1 MGAEFQIMGLDRFA
15 FRQWLALQLTPMAG
29 QAGSG
34 DAAVAAVAA
43 HRSGI
48 KLCSSIVHE

>member
-29 QAGSG
+29 QA
-34 DAAVAAVAA
+34 AAATPPWRRQPTAA
-43 HRSGI
+43 
-48 KLCSSIVHE
+48 E

>member
-29 QAGSG
+29 QA
-34 DAAVAAVAA
+34 AATPP
-43 HRSGI
+43 RRGGGPPQRN
-48 KLCSSIVHE
+48 KTM

>member
-29 QAGSG
+29 QSSG

>member
-29 QAGSG
+29 QA
-34 DAAVAAVAA
+34 AAAATPPWRPTAA
-43 HRSGI
+43 
-48 KLCSSIVHE
+48 E

>member
-29 QAGSG
+29 QA
-34 DAAVAAVAA
+34 AATPP
-43 HRSGI
+43 RRRGGGPPQRN
-48 KLCSSIVHE
+48 KTM

>member
-29 QAGSG
+29 QAAG
-34 DAAVAAVAA
+34 DAAVVAAAA
-43 HRSGI
+43 HRSEI

>member
-29 QAGSG
+29 QA
-34 DAAVAAVAA
+34 AATRRRRGGRRRRPTAA
-43 HRSGI
+43 
-48 KLCSSIVHE
+48 E